1 MFLLFISSWC
11 MSLYKHVRHYGDNK
25 RGTCGG
31 AVMYDMRLRITRQ
44 YALWNLY
51 NICYFFDKSD
61 LTIDSSSAS
70 NSEIRCSKSVNNVT
84 YLLKDALNTQQKRL
98 IAIIFYITQRT
109 SHLSKIRTNTNTNF
123 HINK

>member
-1 MFLLFISSWC
+1 
-11 MSLYKHVRHYGDNK
+11 
-25 RGTCGG
+25 
-31 AVMYDMRLRITRQ
+31 MYDMRLRITRH
-44 YALWNLY
+44 ALWNLY
-51 NICYFFDKSD
+51 NIYYFFDKSD

-70 NSEIRCSKSVNNVT
+70 DSEIRCSKFINNVT
-84 YLLKDALNTQQKRL
+84 YLLKDALKRNEKKL